1 MPEALLQPNG
11 ILRSNHIE
19 GVGKIRPNKKDL
31 ASFSTEMKEPW
42 KKKFVGLE
50 DKPLALV
57 LLASIYFGDH
67 ADAPGQYFSLGT
79 ALAHPH
85 SRGSVHVSSKELK
98 DPAFDGGF
106 FRESVDVE
114 VLQREIARRMERYR
128 GPLESCHHVF
138 EEGSEASFE
147 VADRDVRRVPVSEI
161 TDVRYTK
168 EDNKAIVECLRK
180 RVETMWHSLGTCAMK
195 PFDSGGV
202 VDGDLNV
209 YGVTGLKVVGVS
221 CFGMLV

>member
-1 MPEALLQPNG
+1 
-11 ILRSNHIE
+11 
-19 GVGKIRPNKKDL
+19 
-31 ASFSTEMKEPW
+31 MKEPW

-114 VLQREIARRMERYR
+114 VLVWAY
-128 GPLESCHHVF
+128 
-138 EEGSEASFE
+138 
-147 VADRDVRRVPVSEI
+147 
-161 TDVRYTK
+161 K
-168 EDNKAIVECLRK
+168 
-180 RVETMWHSLGTCAMK
+180 
-195 PFDSGGV
+195 
-202 VDGDLNV
+202 
-209 YGVTGLKVVGVS
+209 
-221 CFGMLV
+221 